1 MSDGELTGASRC
13 NGSHPRLRR
22 AADEMA
28 AVRAFAKKKG
38 PRPCFDLT
46 ELRACI
52 TEGRLPPT
60 AEGAAMGIS
69 NSVDKGVAGNSN
81 TVVEAAA
88 EEGEQRDAA
97 GAVNAA
103 GAADAS
109 GALEATA
116 SIGAGAAGETGAER
130 GHNLVKAAGETEAER
145 GHSHY
150 GCGSLLKQLLLRPDV
165 LRPPPA
171 EQPVLHSPPAE
182 QPVPHSPSA

>member
-22 AADEMA
+22 VVDEMA
-28 AVRAFAKKKG
+28 AVRAFAKKRG

-81 TVVEAAA
+81 SVVEAAA
-88 EEGEQRDAA
+88 REGEQRDAA
-97 GAVNAA
+97 GAVNA
-103 GAADAS
+103 S
-109 GALEATA
+109 RALEATA
-116 SIGAGAAGETGAER
+116 SLGAGAAGETGAQR
-130 GHNLVKAAGETEAER
+130 GLCPIKAAGETEAER

-165 LRPPPA
+165 LRPQPA
-171 EQPVLHSPPAE
+171 EPPVLHSRPAE